1 MNMMMHSNFLY
12 FFHLNFFKRRKHNFE
27 FQTKLNY
34 TQGPERKKN
43 FLWEKEFT
51 FSAHLSRM
59 DSKDK
64 NTKKIRG
71 NLNISYSKR
80 TFD

>member
-1 MNMMMHSNFLY
+1 MMHSNFLY
-12 FFHLNFFKRRKHNFE
+12 FFHLNF
-27 FQTKLNY
+27 LNVENIILNSRLNLIILR
-34 TQGPERKKN
+34 GLKEKKN

-51 FSAHLSRM
+51 FSAHLSRL

-71 NLNISYSKR
+71 NLNISYSIR